1 MTQFSTPPQP
11 LRAPEP
17 YWQDPGGSPREILS
31 RPPGFRIEV
40 VPGIDQYGAA
50 QIARMELAVA
60 DRYDKQYG
68 GKIRNAVTVV
78 AIDLERGGV
87 FARSPSSAHSVP
99 LRHAM
104 QVDAAGGPGEGL
116 SRTTMA
122 ASLNIDIGWL
132 LELPPLRG
140 NYAVFF
146 WIDETLSDVK
156 RVTLESAAKRF
167 SMPAPLARPEAGSI
181 VKFSASTGAA
191 GARLLSC
198 EPAKNPWEKRQI
210 SGRIALDLLSRPLA
224 GKDPRPV
231 LSILALDHVT
241 RLVGHQSIVLPEKPA
256 GNILSFSA
264 DIEALLKTMPE
275 AGQGRVFVVAH
286 VDGALSQALT
296 FEAPPK
302 KK

>member
-1 MTQFSTPPQP
+1 MTQP

-31 RPPGFRIEV
+31 RPPGFRVEV
-40 VPGIDQYGAA
+40 VPGIDQFGPA

-60 DRYDKQYG
+60 DRYDRQYG
-68 GKIRNAVTVV
+68 GKIRGACTLA

-87 FARSPSSAHSVP
+87 YARSLNSPHAVP
-99 LRHAM
+99 LRYAM
-104 QVDAAGGPGEGL
+104 QIDAAGGPGEGL
-116 SRTTMA
+116 ARTTMA
-122 ASLNIDIGWL
+122 ATLNVDLGWM

-156 RVTLESAAKRF
+156 RVTVESAAKRF
-167 SMPAPLARPEAGSI
+167 SMPAAPARPEAGSI
-181 VKFSASTGAA
+181 VKFSAATGAA

-198 EPAKNPWEKRQI
+198 EPARNPWEKRHI

-231 LSILALDHVT
+231 LSILVLDHIT
-241 RLVGHQSIVLPEKPA
+241 RLVGHQSILLPEKPG
-256 GNILSFSA
+256 GNILSFTA

-286 VDGALSQALT
+286 IDAALSQALV
-296 FEAPPK
+296 FEAPPRK
-302 KK
+302 K